1 MTGVRAQHQSISN
14 NGAIVLM
21 ATLNRPSPV
30 LFGCSTLLV
39 ADNYPDIGSKGIPED
54 VFHGLS
60 DEFSQK
66 FPYKM
71 AYWVRP
77 CIG

>member
-1 MTGVRAQHQSISN
+1 MFTHYI
-14 NGAIVLM
+14 
-21 ATLNRPSPV
+21 TPV
-30 LFGCSTLLV
+30 PIRSAWLFPFAV

-60 DEFSQK
+60 DEFSK
-66 FPYKM
+66 KLPYKM

-77 CIG
+77 KVATVSAVRA